1 MTLFPVR
8 TATMTEPLVINKE
21 QVAHR
26 ADYGV
31 HEQAMQAYIRAG
43 QSRALALPNRG
54 QLRFLDNGDL
64 HPDISSA
71 VQKYGF
77 YVLKNL
83 VCSDELNDIEV
94 DVFNILER
102 LPTSKGSPVDKQ
114 GRSALGVDCEGVSL
128 FWSRPL
134 GDPFGGTDRAAGRH
148 PVKMLEPEPVAD
160 SPEQTVYLIL
170 GVLQFS
176 DALLRLYAH
185 PDLLRL
191 AACLNGEDFVPFNEA
206 MFIKQPGL
214 GASVAWHQDGVTH
227 WDSKHWDSSI
237 HGYTFQAQL
246 YGCTAANAV
255 WSVPGSHRLGKVDI
269 SSWAA
274 DNGSERLPD
283 AVPYICDPGDV
294 VIHNRQLV
302 HGSFA
307 NTSPDWRVS
316 FTLGYHRRSS
326 VLGVQGGGVHNATA
340 VYGEERIHKR
350 SRMIGY
356 GIDARRQRFPDE
368 SPYTYAPFVKSGE
381 KLEWNE
387 SVKQTI
393 HDYNLLDLSI

>member
-1 MTLFPVR
+1 
-8 TATMTEPLVINKE
+8 MTEPIVE
-21 QVAHR
+21 SFEPSAPQ
-26 ADYGV
+26 ADYGE
-31 HEQAMQAYIRAG
+31 HESVMQAYFSSGRK
-43 QSRALALPNRG
+43 RALALPNQG
-54 QLRFLDNGDL
+54 PLKFLANGDL
-64 HPDISSA
+64 YPDIRSS
-71 VQKYGF
+71 VDEYGF
-77 YVLKNL
+77 YVLKN
-83 VCSDELNDIEV
+83 VIGSDELGDIEK
-94 DVFNILER
+94 DVFDILER
-102 LPTSKGSPVDKQ
+102 LPTTKGSSVDKQ
-114 GRSALGVDCEGVSL
+114 GRPALGVDCKGASL

-148 PVKMLEPEPVAD
+148 PVKMVEPQPSAD

-170 GVLQFS
+170 GALQHS
-176 DALLRLYAH
+176 EALLRLYAH
-185 PDLLRL
+185 PDLLKL
-191 AACLNGEDFVPFNEA
+191 AASLNGEDFVPFNEG

-227 WDSKHWDSSI
+227 WDNPEWDSSI
-237 HGYTFQAQL
+237 HGYTFHAQL

-255 WSVPGSHRLGKVDI
+255 WAVPGSHRLGKIDI
-269 SSWAA
+269 SDWVA

-326 VLGVQGGGVHNATA
+326 VLDVCSGGVHNATA
-340 VYGEERIHKR
+340 VYDEARIRER

-356 GIDARRQRFPDE
+356 GIDARRQRFTNE
-368 SPYTYAPFVKSGE
+368 APYVYKPFLKSGE
-381 KLEWNE
+381 HLQWSPNAKEA
-387 SVKQTI
+387 I

>member
-1 MTLFPVR
+1 
-8 TATMTEPLVINKE
+8 MTEPIVE
-21 QVAHR
+21 SFEPSAPR
-26 ADYGV
+26 ADYGE
-31 HEQAMQAYIRAG
+31 HEPVMQAYFSSGRK
-43 QSRALALPNRG
+43 RALALPNQG
-54 QLRFLDNGDL
+54 PLKFLANGDL
-64 HPDISSA
+64 YPDIRSS
-71 VQKYGF
+71 VDEYGF
-77 YVLKNL
+77 YVLKN
-83 VCSDELNDIEV
+83 VIGSDELGDIEK
-94 DVFNILER
+94 DVFDILER
-102 LPTSKGSPVDKQ
+102 LPITKDSPVDKQ
-114 GRSALGVDCEGVSL
+114 GRPALGVECKGASL

-134 GDPFGGTDRAAGRH
+134 GDPFGGTERAAGRH
-148 PVKMLEPEPVAD
+148 PVKMVEPQPSAD

-170 GVLQFS
+170 GALQHS
-176 DALLRLYAH
+176 EALLRLYAH
-185 PDLLRL
+185 PDLLKL
-191 AACLNGEDFVPFNEA
+191 AASLNGEDFVPFNEG

-227 WDSKHWDSSI
+227 WDNPEWDSSI
-237 HGYTFQAQL
+237 HGYTFHAQL

-255 WSVPGSHRLGKVDI
+255 WAVPGSHRLGKIDI
-269 SSWAA
+269 SDWVA

-326 VLGVQGGGVHNATA
+326 VLDVCSGGVHNATA
-340 VYGEERIHKR
+340 VYDEARIRER

-356 GIDARRQRFPDE
+356 GIDARRQRFTNE
-368 SPYTYAPFVKSGE
+368 APYVYKPFLKSGE
-381 KLEWNE
+381 HLQWSTNAKEA
-387 SVKQTI
+387 I

>member
-1 MTLFPVR
+1 
-8 TATMTEPLVINKE
+8 MTEPIVE
-21 QVAHR
+21 SFEPSAPR
-26 ADYGV
+26 ADYGE
-31 HEQAMQAYIRAG
+31 HEPVMQAYFSSGRK
-43 QSRALALPNRG
+43 RALALPNQG
-54 QLRFLDNGDL
+54 PLKFLANGDL
-64 HPDISSA
+64 YPDIRSS
-71 VQKYGF
+71 VDEYGF
-77 YVLKNL
+77 YVLKN
-83 VCSDELNDIEV
+83 VIGSDELGDIEK
-94 DVFNILER
+94 DVFDILER
-102 LPTSKGSPVDKQ
+102 LPTTKGSSVDKQ
-114 GRSALGVDCEGVSL
+114 GRPALGVDCKGASL

-148 PVKMLEPEPVAD
+148 PVKMVEPQPSAD

-170 GVLQFS
+170 GALQHS
-176 DALLRLYAH
+176 EALLRLYAH
-185 PDLLRL
+185 PDLLKL
-191 AACLNGEDFVPFNEA
+191 AASLNGEDFVPFNEG

-227 WDSKHWDSSI
+227 WDNPEWDSSI
-237 HGYTFQAQL
+237 HGYTFHAQL

-255 WSVPGSHRLGKVDI
+255 WAVPGSHRLGKIDI
-269 SSWAA
+269 SDWVA

-326 VLGVQGGGVHNATA
+326 VLDVCSGGVHNATA
-340 VYGEERIHKR
+340 VYDEARICER

-356 GIDARRQRFPDE
+356 GIDARRQRFTNE
-368 SPYTYAPFVKSGE
+368 APYVYKPFLKSGE
-381 KLEWNE
+381 HLQWSTNAKEA
-387 SVKQTI
+387 I

>member
-1 MTLFPVR
+1 
-8 TATMTEPLVINKE
+8 MTEPIVE
-21 QVAHR
+21 SFEPSAPR
-26 ADYGV
+26 ADYGK
-31 HEQAMQAYIRAG
+31 HEPVMQAYFSSGRK
-43 QSRALALPNRG
+43 RALALPNQG
-54 QLRFLDNGDL
+54 PLKFLANGDL
-64 HPDISSA
+64 HPEIQWSVDE
-71 VQKYGF
+71 YGF
-77 YVLKNL
+77 YVLKN
-83 VCSDELNDIEV
+83 VIGSDELGDIEK
-94 DVFNILER
+94 DVFDILER
-102 LPTSKGSPVDKQ
+102 LPTTKGSSVDKQ
-114 GRSALGVDCEGVSL
+114 GRPALGVDCKGASL

-148 PVKMLEPEPVAD
+148 PVKMVEPQPSAD

-170 GVLQFS
+170 GALQHS
-176 DALLRLYAH
+176 EALLRLYAH
-185 PDLLRL
+185 PDLLKL
-191 AACLNGEDFVPFNEA
+191 AASLNGEDFVPFNEG

-227 WDSKHWDSSI
+227 WDNPEWDSSI
-237 HGYTFQAQL
+237 HGYTFHAQL

-255 WSVPGSHRLGKVDI
+255 WAVPGSHRLGKIDI
-269 SSWAA
+269 SDWVA

-326 VLGVQGGGVHNATA
+326 VLDVCSGGVHNATA
-340 VYGEERIHKR
+340 VYDEARIRER

-356 GIDARRQRFPDE
+356 GIDARRQRFTNE
-368 SPYTYAPFVKSGE
+368 APYVYKPFLKSGE
-381 KLEWNE
+381 HLQWSTNAKEA
-387 SVKQTI
+387 I

>member
-1 MTLFPVR
+1 
-8 TATMTEPLVINKE
+8 MTEPLVIDIG
-21 QVAHR
+21 QDGLQ
-26 ADYGV
+26 ADYGE
-31 HEQAMQAYIRAG
+31 HEKAMQAYFKTGRT
-43 QSRALALPNRG
+43 RALALPNRG
-54 QLRFLDNGDL
+54 PLKFLDNSDL
-64 HPDISSA
+64 HPDIRSS
-71 VQKYGF
+71 VDEHGF

-83 VCSDELNDIEV
+83 IGSDELGDIETGV
-94 DVFNILER
+94 CDILER
-102 LPTSKGSPVDKQ
+102 LPTTQGSSVDKQ
-114 GRSALGVDCEGVSL
+114 GRPALGVDCKGASL

-148 PVKMLEPEPVAD
+148 PVKMVEPQPSAD

-170 GVLQFS
+170 GALQHS
-176 DALLRLYAH
+176 EALLRLYAH
-185 PDLLRL
+185 PDLLKL
-191 AACLNGEDFVPFNEA
+191 AASLNGEDFVPFNEG

-227 WDSKHWDSSI
+227 WDNPEWDSSI
-237 HGYTFQAQL
+237 HGYTFHAQL

-255 WSVPGSHRLGKVDI
+255 WAVPGSHRLGKIDI
-269 SSWAA
+269 SDWVA

-326 VLGVQGGGVHNATA
+326 VLGVHGGGVHNASA
-340 VYGEERIHKR
+340 IYDEARICKR

-368 SPYTYAPFVKSGE
+368 SSYTYAPFVESGE
-381 KLEWNE
+381 KLEWNAN
-387 SVKQTI
+387 VKRAI

>member
-1 MTLFPVR
+1 
-8 TATMTEPLVINKE
+8 
-21 QVAHR
+21 
-26 ADYGV
+26 
-31 HEQAMQAYIRAG
+31 MQAYFSSGRK
-43 QSRALALPNRG
+43 RALALPNQG
-54 QLRFLDNGDL
+54 PLKFLANGDL
-64 HPDISSA
+64 HPEIQWSVDE
-71 VQKYGF
+71 YGF
-77 YVLKNL
+77 YVLKN
-83 VCSDELNDIEV
+83 VIGSDELGDIEK
-94 DVFNILER
+94 DVFDILER
-102 LPTSKGSPVDKQ
+102 LPTTKGSSVDKQ
-114 GRSALGVDCEGVSL
+114 GRPALGVDCKGASL

-134 GDPFGGTDRAAGRH
+134 GDPFGGTERAAGRH
-148 PVKMLEPEPVAD
+148 PVKMVEPQPSAD

-170 GVLQFS
+170 GALQHS
-176 DALLRLYAH
+176 EALLRLYAH
-185 PDLLRL
+185 PDLLKL
-191 AACLNGEDFVPFNEA
+191 AASLNGEDFVPFNEG

-227 WDSKHWDSSI
+227 WDNPEWDSSI
-237 HGYTFQAQL
+237 HGYTFHAQL

-255 WSVPGSHRLGKVDI
+255 WAVPGSHRLGKIDI
-269 SSWAA
+269 SDWVA

-326 VLGVQGGGVHNATA
+326 VLDVCSGGVHNATA
-340 VYGEERIHKR
+340 VYDEARIRER

-356 GIDARRQRFPDE
+356 GIDARRQRFTNE
-368 SPYTYAPFVKSGE
+368 APYVYKPFLKSGE
-381 KLEWNE
+381 HLQWSTNAKEA
-387 SVKQTI
+387 I

>member
-1 MTLFPVR
+1 
-8 TATMTEPLVINKE
+8 MTEPIVE
-21 QVAHR
+21 SFEPSAPR
-26 ADYGV
+26 ADYGE
-31 HEQAMQAYIRAG
+31 HEPVMQAYFSSGRK
-43 QSRALALPNRG
+43 RALALPNQG
-54 QLRFLDNGDL
+54 PLKFLANGDL
-64 HPDISSA
+64 YPDIRSS
-71 VQKYGF
+71 VDEYGF
-77 YVLKNL
+77 YVLKN
-83 VCSDELNDIEV
+83 VIGSDELGDIEK
-94 DVFNILER
+94 DVFDILER
-102 LPTSKGSPVDKQ
+102 LPTTKGSSVDKQ
-114 GRSALGVDCEGVSL
+114 GRPALGVDCKGASL

-134 GDPFGGTDRAAGRH
+134 GDPFGGTERAAGRH
-148 PVKMLEPEPVAD
+148 PVKMVEPQPSAD

-170 GVLQFS
+170 GALQHS
-176 DALLRLYAH
+176 EALLRLYAH
-185 PDLLRL
+185 PDLLKL
-191 AACLNGEDFVPFNEA
+191 AASLNGEDFVPFNEG

-227 WDSKHWDSSI
+227 WDNPEWDSSI
-237 HGYTFQAQL
+237 HGYTFHAQL

-255 WSVPGSHRLGKVDI
+255 WAVPGSHRLGKIDI
-269 SSWAA
+269 SDWVA

-326 VLGVQGGGVHNATA
+326 VLDVCSGGVHNATA
-340 VYGEERIHKR
+340 VYDEARIRER

-356 GIDARRQRFPDE
+356 GIDARRQRFTNE
-368 SPYTYAPFVKSGE
+368 APYVYKPFLKSGE
-381 KLEWNE
+381 HLQWSTNAKEA
-387 SVKQTI
+387 I

>member
-1 MTLFPVR
+1 
-8 TATMTEPLVINKE
+8 MTEPIVE
-21 QVAHR
+21 SFEPSAPQ
-26 ADYGV
+26 ADYGE
-31 HEQAMQAYIRAG
+31 HESVMQAYFSSGRK
-43 QSRALALPNRG
+43 RALALPNQG
-54 QLRFLDNGDL
+54 PLKFLANGDL
-64 HPDISSA
+64 YPDIRSS
-71 VQKYGF
+71 VDEYGF
-77 YVLKNL
+77 YVLKN
-83 VCSDELNDIEV
+83 VIGSDELGDIEK
-94 DVFNILER
+94 DVFDILER
-102 LPTSKGSPVDKQ
+102 LPTTKGSSVDKQ
-114 GRSALGVDCEGVSL
+114 GRPALGVDCKGASL

-148 PVKMLEPEPVAD
+148 PVKMVEPQPSAD

-170 GVLQFS
+170 GALQHS
-176 DALLRLYAH
+176 EALLRLYAH
-185 PDLLRL
+185 PDLLKL
-191 AACLNGEDFVPFNEA
+191 AASLNGEDFVPFNEG

-227 WDSKHWDSSI
+227 WDNPEWDSSI
-237 HGYTFQAQL
+237 HGYTFHAQL

-255 WSVPGSHRLGKVDI
+255 WAVPGSHRLGKIDI
-269 SSWAA
+269 SDWVA

-326 VLGVQGGGVHNATA
+326 VLDVCSGGVHNATA
-340 VYGEERIHKR
+340 VYDEARIRER

-356 GIDARRQRFPDE
+356 GIDARRQRFTNE
-368 SPYTYAPFVKSGE
+368 APYVYKPFLKSGE
-381 KLEWNE
+381 HLQWSTNAKEA
-387 SVKQTI
+387 I

>member
-1 MTLFPVR
+1 
-8 TATMTEPLVINKE
+8 MTEPIVE
-21 QVAHR
+21 SFEPSAPR
-26 ADYGV
+26 ADYGE
-31 HEQAMQAYIRAG
+31 HEPVMQAYFSSGRK
-43 QSRALALPNRG
+43 RALALPNQG
-54 QLRFLDNGDL
+54 PLKFLANGDL
-64 HPDISSA
+64 HPEIQWSVDE
-71 VQKYGF
+71 YGF
-77 YVLKNL
+77 YVLKN
-83 VCSDELNDIEV
+83 VIGSDELGDIEK
-94 DVFNILER
+94 DVFDILER
-102 LPTSKGSPVDKQ
+102 LPTTKGSSVDKQ
-114 GRSALGVDCEGVSL
+114 GRPALGVDCKGASL

-148 PVKMLEPEPVAD
+148 PVKMVEPQPSAD

-170 GVLQFS
+170 GALQHS
-176 DALLRLYAH
+176 EALLRLYAH
-185 PDLLRL
+185 PDLLKL
-191 AACLNGEDFVPFNEA
+191 AASLNGEDFVPFNEG

-227 WDSKHWDSSI
+227 WDNPEWDSSI
-237 HGYTFQAQL
+237 HGYTFHAQL

-255 WSVPGSHRLGKVDI
+255 WAVPGSHRLGKIDI
-269 SSWAA
+269 SDWVA

-326 VLGVQGGGVHNATA
+326 VLDVCSGGVHNATA
-340 VYGEERIHKR
+340 VYDEARIRER

-356 GIDARRQRFPDE
+356 GIDARRQRFTNE
-368 SPYTYAPFVKSGE
+368 APYVYKPFLKSGE
-381 KLEWNE
+381 HLQWSTNAKEA
-387 SVKQTI
+387 I

>member
-1 MTLFPVR
+1 
-8 TATMTEPLVINKE
+8 MTEPIVE
-21 QVAHR
+21 SFEPSAPR
-26 ADYGV
+26 ADYGE
-31 HEQAMQAYIRAG
+31 HEPVMQAYFSSGRK
-43 QSRALALPNRG
+43 RALALPNQG
-54 QLRFLDNGDL
+54 PLKFLANGDL
-64 HPDISSA
+64 HPEIQWSVDE
-71 VQKYGF
+71 YGF
-77 YVLKNL
+77 YVLKN
-83 VCSDELNDIEV
+83 VIGSDELGDIEK
-94 DVFNILER
+94 DVFDILER
-102 LPTSKGSPVDKQ
+102 LPITKGSSVDKQ
-114 GRSALGVDCEGVSL
+114 GRPALGVDCKGASL

-148 PVKMLEPEPVAD
+148 PVKMVEPQPSAD

-170 GVLQFS
+170 GALQHS
-176 DALLRLYAH
+176 EALLRLYAH
-185 PDLLRL
+185 PDLLKL
-191 AACLNGEDFVPFNEA
+191 AASLNGEDFVPFNEG

-227 WDSKHWDSSI
+227 WDNPEWDSSI
-237 HGYTFQAQL
+237 HGYTFHAQL

-255 WSVPGSHRLGKVDI
+255 WAVPGSHRLGKIDI
-269 SSWAA
+269 SDWVA

-326 VLGVQGGGVHNATA
+326 VLDVCSGGVHNATA
-340 VYGEERIHKR
+340 VYDEARIRER

-356 GIDARRQRFPDE
+356 GIDARRQRFTNE
-368 SPYTYAPFVKSGE
+368 APYVYKPFLKSGE
-381 KLEWNE
+381 HLQWSTNAKEA
-387 SVKQTI
+387 I

>member
-1 MTLFPVR
+1 MKF
-8 TATMTEPLVINKE
+8 
-21 QVAHR
+21 
-26 ADYGV
+26 
-31 HEQAMQAYIRAG
+31 
-43 QSRALALPNRG
+43 LA
-54 QLRFLDNGDL
+54 NGDL
-64 HPDISSA
+64 YPDIRSS
-71 VQKYGF
+71 VDEYGF
-77 YVLKNL
+77 YVLKN
-83 VCSDELNDIEV
+83 VIGSDELGDIEK
-94 DVFNILER
+94 DVFDILER
-102 LPTSKGSPVDKQ
+102 LPTTKGSSVDKQ
-114 GRSALGVDCEGVSL
+114 GRPALGVDCKGASL

-148 PVKMLEPEPVAD
+148 PVKMVEPQPTAG
-160 SPEQTVYLIL
+160 SPDQTVYLIL
-170 GVLQFS
+170 GALQHS
-176 DALLRLYAH
+176 EALLRLYAH
-185 PDLLRL
+185 PDLLKL
-191 AACLNGEDFVPFNEA
+191 AASLNGEDFVPFNEG

-227 WDSKHWDSSI
+227 WDNPEWDSSI
-237 HGYTFQAQL
+237 HGYTFHAQL

-255 WSVPGSHRLGKVDI
+255 WAVPGSHRLGKIDI
-269 SSWAA
+269 SDWVA

-326 VLGVQGGGVHNATA
+326 VLDVCSGGVHNATA
-340 VYGEERIHKR
+340 VYDEARIRER

-356 GIDARRQRFPDE
+356 GIDARRQRFTNE
-368 SPYTYAPFVKSGE
+368 APYVYKPFLKSGE
-381 KLEWNE
+381 HLQWSTNAKEA
-387 SVKQTI
+387 I

>member
-1 MTLFPVR
+1 
-8 TATMTEPLVINKE
+8 MTEPIVE
-21 QVAHR
+21 SFEPSAPR
-26 ADYGV
+26 ADYGE
-31 HEQAMQAYIRAG
+31 HEPVMQAYFSSGRK
-43 QSRALALPNRG
+43 RALALPNQG
-54 QLRFLDNGDL
+54 PLKFLANGDL
-64 HPDISSA
+64 YPDIRSS
-71 VQKYGF
+71 VDEYGF
-77 YVLKNL
+77 YVLKN
-83 VCSDELNDIEV
+83 VIGSDELGDIEK
-94 DVFNILER
+94 DVFDILER
-102 LPTSKGSPVDKQ
+102 LPTTKGSSVDKQ
-114 GRSALGVDCEGVSL
+114 GRPALGVDCKGASL

-148 PVKMLEPEPVAD
+148 PVKMVEPQPSAD

-170 GVLQFS
+170 GVLQYS
-176 DALLRLYAH
+176 EALLRLYAH
-185 PDLLRL
+185 PNLLKL
-191 AACLNGEDFVPFNEA
+191 AASLNGEDFVPFNEA

-227 WDSKHWDSSI
+227 WDNPEWDSSI
-237 HGYTFQAQL
+237 HGYTFHAQL

-255 WSVPGSHRLGKVDI
+255 WAVPGSHRLGKIDI
-269 SSWAA
+269 SDWVA

-326 VLGVQGGGVHNATA
+326 VLDVCSGGVHNATA
-340 VYGEERIHKR
+340 VYDEARIRER

-356 GIDARRQRFPDE
+356 GIDARRQRFTNE
-368 SPYTYAPFVKSGE
+368 APYVYKPFLKSGE
-381 KLEWNE
+381 HLQWSTNAKEA
-387 SVKQTI
+387 I

>member
-1 MTLFPVR
+1 
-8 TATMTEPLVINKE
+8 MTEPIVE
-21 QVAHR
+21 STESDDPR
-26 ADYGV
+26 ADYGE
-31 HEQAMQAYIRAG
+31 HEAVMQSYFSLGRK
-43 QSRALALPNRG
+43 RALALPNRG
-54 QLRFLDNGDL
+54 PLKFQPNGDL
-64 HPDISSA
+64 CPDIRSS
-71 VQKYGF
+71 VDEYGF
-77 YVLKNL
+77 YVLKN
-83 VCSDELNDIEV
+83 VIGSDELGDIEK
-94 DVFNILER
+94 DVFDILER
-102 LPTSKGSPVDKQ
+102 LPITKDSPVDKQ
-114 GRSALGVDCEGVSL
+114 GRPALGVDCKGASL

-134 GDPFGGTDRAAGRH
+134 GDPFGGTERAAGRH
-148 PVKMLEPEPVAD
+148 PVKMVEPQPSAD

-170 GVLQFS
+170 GVLQYS
-176 DALLRLYAH
+176 EALLRLYAH
-185 PDLLRL
+185 PNFLKL
-191 AACLNGEDFVPFNEA
+191 AASLNGEDFVPFNEA

-227 WDSKHWDSSI
+227 WDNPEWDSSI
-237 HGYTFQAQL
+237 HGYTFHAQL

-255 WSVPGSHRLGKVDI
+255 WAVPGSHRLGKIDI
-269 SSWAA
+269 SDWVA

-326 VLGVQGGGVHNATA
+326 VLDVCSGGVHNATA
-340 VYGEERIHKR
+340 VYDEARICER

-356 GIDARRQRFPDE
+356 GIDARRQRFTNE
-368 SPYTYAPFVKSGE
+368 APYVYKPFLKSGE
-381 KLEWNE
+381 HLQWSTNAKEA
-387 SVKQTI
+387 I